1 MDSAEQA
8 DGEKRVKALL
18 IDALERRGLAK
29 PSSLTRAQYDEMV
42 RGLCQKLAYM
52 AEDSLAALEEQ
63 AAASPGGKDR
73 DRMPIANLILEW
85 AAQIQPPD
93 DGASPLMRK
102 VFAHRIGLDAIEEG
116 WAPELLAYLRQ
127 FRRWPSDFAI
137 SQVRT
142 KAGDAVRRMVMF
154 DEKLARGGDLS
165 ADEERWRARRVAALG
180 KCREISGIGG

>member
-18 IDALERRGLAK
+18 IDPLERRGLAK

-63 AAASPGGKDR
+63 VAASPAGKDR

-102 VFAHRIGLDAIEEG
+102 VFAHRVGLDAIEEG

-127 FRRWPSDFAI
+127 FRRWPADFAV
-137 SQVRT
+137 SQIRG
-142 KAGDAVRRMVMF
+142 KASDAMRHLVLIE
-154 DEKLARGGDLS
+154 EKIARGRDLTE
-165 ADEERWRARRVAALG
+165 DEARWRSRRIAVISKCRDIAALG
-180 KCREISGIGG
+180 A